1 MQVAQR
7 LVRFARKTPR
17 QQLQIARAKFRYRLV
32 ARVGK
37 VPHVGKDRT
46 AYIIG
51 LFGTGRSYVNELLVH
66 NIGERARYFRD
77 NICFHPCAT
86 SMVYSGHA
94 TIKYVS
100 RAQELPTQMKHILQA
115 VTLGF
120 ADSIFVYRHPLDSLL
135 TNWVWWRTYIRDRT
149 MIKGISQVY
158 KRTEDLCA
166 DLDQNFPEFQAFAE
180 GDPDFYAVLPGP
192 RFLSFS
198 EFVEETDLHMQS
210 ATLAVRLEDFM
221 IDPLKEFS
229 KIVQLM
235 SLDLEL
241 SHLQLAPP
249 NSQPYGY
256 LAVKKILPRFRDFI
270 HALDGETKGRI
281 GKIGYKLDDLS

>member
-1 MQVAQR
+1 MQLAQR
-7 LVRFARKTPR
+7 LVKFARKTPR
-17 QQLQIARAKFRYRLV
+17 QQLQIARAKFRYRLI

-37 VPHVGKDRT
+37 FPHVGKDRT

-66 NIGERARYFRD
+66 NIGERRRYFRD
-77 NICFHPCAT
+77 AISFHPCAT

-100 RAQELPTQMKHILQA
+100 RAQELPAQMSRILQA
-115 VTLGF
+115 VRVGF

-166 DLDQNFPEFQAFAE
+166 DLDQNFSEFKAFTE
-180 GDPDFYAVLPGP
+180 GDPDFFATLPGP
-192 RFLSFS
+192 RFLSFP
-198 EFVEETDLHMQS
+198 EFVEETDLHIQS

-229 KIVQLM
+229 RIVQLM
-235 SLDLEL
+235 SLDLDL
-241 SHLQLAPP
+241 SHLQLVPP
-249 NSQPYGY
+249 KSKPYGF
-256 LAVKKILPRFRDFI
+256 LAVKEAVPRFRDFI
-270 HALDGETKGRI
+270 HTLDRETKGRI
-281 GKIGYKLDDLS
+281 EKIGYKLDGLS